1 MKATVLRALFMW
13 LVLFIILQPIFTY
26 IDYLLELQI
35 KANTSY
41 ITQKAATEGM
51 VTASLRSEVIANL
64 KAVGFPEASI
74 AITSST
80 TTVQKRKQR
89 LDVYISAPRMNLFP
103 YKFSGLSGPTRYY
116 GHGSIMSEYLD

>member
-26 IDYLLELQI
+26 IDHLLDLQV
-35 KANTSY
+35 KANTNY

-51 VTASLRSEVIANL
+51 VTNTMRNEVIANL
-64 KAVGFPEASI
+64 KAIGFAESSI
-74 AITSST
+74 EITSST
-80 TTVQKRKQR
+80 ETVMERKQR
-89 LDVYISAPRMNLFP
+89 IDVYVTAPRVNLFP
-103 YKFSGLSGPTRYY
+103 YNFSSGSQPMRYY

>member
-13 LVLFIILQPIFTY
+13 LVLFIILQPIFSY
-26 IDYLLELQI
+26 IDYLLDLQV

-51 VTASLRSEVIANL
+51 VTDTMRREVISNL
-64 KAVGFPEASI
+64 QAIGFAEASI
-74 AITSST
+74 EITSST
-80 TTVQKRKQR
+80 ETVQERKQR
-89 LDVYISAPRMNLFP
+89 IDVYVTAPRMNLFP
-103 YKFSGLSGPTRYY
+103 YNFSSGTQPTRYY

>member
-13 LVLFIILQPIFTY
+13 LVLFIILQPLFTY
-26 IDYLLELQI
+26 IDYLLDLQV

-41 ITQKAATEGM
+41 LVQKAATEGM
-51 VTASLRSEVIANL
+51 VTSTMRNEVISNL

-74 AITSST
+74 SVTSST
-80 TTVQKRKQR
+80 ETVQTRKQR
-89 LDVYISAPRMNLFP
+89 IDVYITAPRLNLFP
-103 YKFSGLSGPTRYY
+103 YKFADAAQPTRYY

>member
-13 LVLFIILQPIFTY
+13 LVLFIILQPIFSY
-26 IDYLLELQI
+26 IDYLLDLQV

-51 VTASLRSEVIANL
+51 VTDTMRREVISNL
-64 KAVGFPEASI
+64 QAIGFDAASI
-74 AITSST
+74 EITSST
-80 TTVQKRKQR
+80 ETVQERKQR
-89 LDVYISAPRMNLFP
+89 IDVYVTAPRVNLFP
-103 YKFSGLSGPTRYY
+103 YNFSSGTQPARYY